1 MENQLTSELSTK
13 PTFPTKSRLGL
24 GVMSHRGKF
33 GRIYHWLVTPLVTS
47 LVGELQCFVLAAFC
61 TKNINFESFFHYLID
76 EQQGHGNFITVLFS
90 IGDKIWIVLKHFDQ
104 KRLRKLNRGLSMGL
118 AELQV
123 GVRKEGGL

>member
-1 MENQLTSELSTK
+1 MEN
-13 PTFPTKSRLGL
+13 F
-24 GVMSHRGKF
+24 
-33 GRIYHWLVTPLVTS
+33 VTS
-47 LVGELQCFVLAAFC
+47 DLSIKL
-61 TKNINFESFFHYLID
+61 FFHYLID

-104 KRLRKLNRGLSMGL
+104 ERLRKLHRGLSMGL